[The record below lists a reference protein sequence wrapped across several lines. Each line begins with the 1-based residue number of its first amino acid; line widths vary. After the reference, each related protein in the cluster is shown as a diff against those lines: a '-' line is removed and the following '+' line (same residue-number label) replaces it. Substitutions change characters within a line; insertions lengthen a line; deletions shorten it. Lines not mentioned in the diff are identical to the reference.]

1 MLSRYLFSLLV
12 VIGSTNLFAQDWQS
26 QKNWAKF
33 FTDAQVQ
40 GTIAVLDQRNQSA
53 LVYDLKRA
61 QTPFIPAST
70 FKIPHALF
78 ALDAGII
85 KDEFQVLPWDGVK
98 RTFDFWNRDQN
109 LRSSIRQSVVWV
121 YQRFA
126 RELGE
131 TREREYLKRIDYGNA
146 QPTGGIDQFWLTG
159 GLRISA
165 IEQITFLQK
174 LYRNQ
179 LPFRIDHQRLVKD
192 VMINEAQKD
201 YILRAKTGWATDRK
215 TVDLGWW
222 VGWVERPD
230 GVVFFALNIDM
241 PNGLKD
247 AGKRQLIAR
256 KILQSISALP

>member
-40 GTIAVLDQRNQSA
+40 GTIAVLDQRNQRA

-146 QPTGGIDQFWLTG
+146 QPTGGIDQFW
-159 GLRISA
+159 
-165 IEQITFLQK
+165 
-174 LYRNQ
+174 
-179 LPFRIDHQRLVKD
+179 
-192 VMINEAQKD
+192 
-201 YILRAKTGWATDRK
+201 
-215 TVDLGWW
+215 
-222 VGWVERPD
+222 
-230 GVVFFALNIDM
+230 
-241 PNGLKD
+241 
-247 AGKRQLIAR
+247 
-256 KILQSISALP
+256 